1 MDIFNFII
9 LPYECSCQFDLSML
23 YMSNI
28 SIKLNNRNI
37 YFSLSLSL
45 YQKSINCTIV
55 TIVDLSWRRVNH
67 GCHRQVLVL
76 FSKFLLFRSFFL
88 CLFCSCCFSYNMLS
102 HYHILFSFVWIL
114 SGSNHAL
121 SRCWHYFSGGL
132 YFIQRVYQSVM
143 IQSD

>member
-88 CLFCSCCFSYNMLS
+88 CLFCSCCFSYNTHPHLVFLRLDPIWIQPCLVQVLALLFRWAVFHLESLS
-102 HYHILFSFVWIL
+102 ISYDLV
-114 SGSNHAL
+114 
-121 SRCWHYFSGGL
+121 
-132 YFIQRVYQSVM
+132 
-143 IQSD
+143 